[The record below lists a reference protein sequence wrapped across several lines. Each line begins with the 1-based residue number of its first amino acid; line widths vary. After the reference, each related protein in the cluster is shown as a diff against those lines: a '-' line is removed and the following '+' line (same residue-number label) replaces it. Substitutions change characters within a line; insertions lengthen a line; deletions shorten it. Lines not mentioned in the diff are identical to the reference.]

1 MLMKEKKLDKKVPV
15 KVRAG
20 FGKSLVAEIPCSKLN
35 KLDAEEMI
43 KEVVKENSTR
53 VDFSTT
59 TTVKSLNKIINDP
72 FSDIDMRVK
81 ASERMIPVSR
91 DHVDRQKLNHI
102 IKKIKAAMC

>member
-1 MLMKEKKLDKKVPV
+1 MLTKEKKSDKKVTV

-20 FGKSLVAEIPCSKLN
+20 FGNSLVAEIPCSKLN

-43 KEVVKENSTR
+43 KEVVKENSNR

-72 FSDIDMRVK
+72 FSDIDMRVQ
-81 ASERMIPVSR
+81 ASENMIPVSR
-91 DHVDRQKLNHI
+91 NHVDKQKFDHI
-102 IKKIKAAMC
+102 IKDKQIN